1 MQIWPAID
9 LLGGQC
15 VRLQQ
20 GDYQRN
26 TVFSPDPA
34 ATAKRWFDEGAECLH
49 VVDLDGAKSGS
60 IINESAIRGILQV
73 AGDRP
78 VQLGGGIRNEATI
91 ERLLKLGLN
100 RLVAGTAAL
109 KDPDWF
115 AEMCRKYPQH
125 MVLGLDA
132 RNGFVSTAGW
142 LETSETR
149 AETLIRQIADRTDAC
164 VAVVYTDIAMD
175 GMMAGPNFESLALMQ
190 KASPFPVVASGG
202 VTTLEDIEKLTA
214 MNTAA
219 CIVGRTLYEGHIQL
233 SDALKISKS

>member
-20 GDYQRN
+20 GDYERN
-26 TVFSPDPA
+26 TVFSPEPA
-34 ATAKRWFDEGAECLH
+34 ATAKRWFDEGAEYLH

-60 IINESAIRGILQV
+60 IINEAAIQAIVEV
-73 AGDRP
+73 ADGKP

-91 ERLLKLGLN
+91 ERLLRLGID

-109 KDPDWF
+109 KDPKWF
-115 AEMCRKYPQH
+115 AEMCRKYPKH
-125 MVLGLDA
+125 MVLGVDA
-132 RNGFVSTAGW
+132 RDGFVSTAGW
-142 LETSETR
+142 LETSQTP
-149 AETLIRQIADRTDAC
+149 AEALIKQIADLTSDC

-175 GMMAGPNFESLALMQ
+175 GMMSGPNFESLAVMQ

-202 VTTLEDIEKLTA
+202 VTTLEDIAKLAA
-214 MNTAA
+214 MKTAA

-233 SDALKISKS
+233 ADALRVAKG